1 MSPPTRRILPVS
13 AAERRVPVR
22 LVVGISGASGSIYG
36 IRLLEVLRD
45 VAGLETHLVV
55 SRAAKRTLVD
65 ETDYTVRDVEALAT
79 RVYDDRDIGAALA
92 SGSFRT
98 AGMVVAPCS
107 IKTLSALANS
117 YADTLI
123 ARAGD
128 VTLKEGR
135 PLIVVVRETPLHVGH
150 LRQMLALA
158 EMGAVVLPPV
168 PAFYHRPK
176 TIRDLVDHT
185 VGRVLDRIGI
195 EHGLVTE
202 WTGTG
207 QPDSDPSSA

>member
-1 MSPPTRRILPVS
+1 M
-13 AAERRVPVR
+13 
-22 LVVGISGASGSIYG
+22 
-36 IRLLEVLRD
+36 RD
-45 VAGLETHLVV
+45 VPGLETHLIV
-55 SRAAKRTLVD
+55 SRAAKRTLAE
-65 ETDYTVRDVEALAT
+65 ETDYKIRDVEALAT

-107 IKTLSALANS
+107 IKTLSALATS
-117 YADTLI
+117 HADTLI

-158 EMGAVVLPPV
+158 EMGGVILPPV

-185 VGRVLDRIGI
+185 VGRVLDRLGI
-195 EHGLVTE
+195 AHGLVPE
-202 WTGTG
+202 WIGTA
-207 QPDSDPSSA
+207 PPTDAPSG

>member
-1 MSPPTRRILPVS
+1 MSQTPRRVVP
-13 AAERRVPVR
+13 AGPAERRAPVR
-22 LVVGISGASGSIYG
+22 LVVGMSGASGSIYG

-92 SGSFRT
+92 SGSFHT

-135 PLIVVVRETPLHVGH
+135 PLVVVVRETPLHVGH

-185 VGRVLDRIGI
+185 VGPRPRPASASR
-195 EHGLVTE
+195 
-202 WTGTG
+202 TGW
-207 QPDSDPSSA
+207 